1 MDIAKETFKI
11 KIAILQPL
19 ILEEKYLN
27 EINQAF
33 YQLIDDLE
41 TSNLNIKLDN
51 KTYILNKKLRKENFN
66 KFRYYKT
73 LILELKLSLNDI
85 YINQEIYNN
94 RNQKLELTPEQNNYF
109 KIKTIETE
117 LEKYVMDLTFAI
129 NLAYPG
135 LFEYYDA
142 KIYRNNK
149 LINKFDT
156 VLIDWQCSYINYL
169 KNEWPLIHC
178 LNIEQVWTCLNTKT
192 NFLDGM
198 SKTAIDRALNALTYT
213 LGNTSYET
221 IFYILMGIEAIYND
235 NANNGITEQI
245 RVKTEALLK
254 RPEKF
259 KKRISKIYDNRS
271 KFIHGKLNFP
281 TKYCPYD
288 AKEDFEDFYFNKY
301 IETFEDAISILIST
315 IQEYIIQ
322 DASTLEISVIVN
334 LTN

>member
-1 MDIAKETFKI
+1 MEESIKI
-11 KIAILQPL
+11 KISLLHPL
-19 ILEEKYLN
+19 ILEKEYLT

-33 YQLIDDLE
+33 NKLIVDLKTNKLTITLDD
-41 TSNLNIKLDN
+41 
-51 KTYILNKKLRKENFN
+51 KTYLFKKKLRREGSN

-73 LILELKLSLNDI
+73 LILELTLNLAEMYLD
-85 YINQEIYNN
+85 QEICDNSN
-94 RNQKLELTPEQNNYF
+94 EKVELTPEQANLF
-109 KIKTIETE
+109 KRKVIETE
-117 LEKYVMDLTFAI
+117 LEKYVMDLTFAT

-135 LFEYYDA
+135 LFEYQDA
-142 KIYRNNK
+142 KIYLNNK
-149 LINKFDT
+149 LINKLDT
-156 VLIDWQCSYINYL
+156 TLIDWNCSYINYL
-169 KNEWPLIHC
+169 KNEWPIIHI
-178 LNIEQVWTCLNTKT
+178 LNIEQVWTWLNNRT
-192 NFLDGM
+192 NFLEGM
-198 SKTAIDRALNALTYT
+198 SKTDIDRALNALTYT

-301 IETFEDAISILIST
+301 IETIEDAISILIST
-315 IQEYIIQ
+315 IQEYIIR
-322 DASTLEISVIVN
+322 DASTIEVSVVVN